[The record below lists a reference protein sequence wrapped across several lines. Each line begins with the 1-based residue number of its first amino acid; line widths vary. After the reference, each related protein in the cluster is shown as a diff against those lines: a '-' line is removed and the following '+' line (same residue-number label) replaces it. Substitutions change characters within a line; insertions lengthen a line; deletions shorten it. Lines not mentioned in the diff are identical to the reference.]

1 MEMSMVNST
10 ATHAP
15 TFSAPTVSTAT
26 HSDTQRLTEAER
38 KLLERFR
45 RLARDG
51 GGRLQ
56 VEVSSGRVFFWTVN
70 KEGVSDLG

>member
-1 MEMSMVNST
+1 MNNSNST
-10 ATHAP
+10 PTP

-26 HSDTQRLTEAER
+26 HSDIQRLTEAER

-56 VEVSSGRVFFWTVN
+56 VEVSGGRVFFWAVN